1 MFKALA
7 NADRRYAG
15 AVSALYGKDPGM
27 MGAFGQMTAGA
38 PLGSGYDT
46 LVADSILEKTAGYGT
61 LAALDLTNA
70 SARYGI
76 PAGVITL
83 AGKELLDLTNAF
95 ESQTNSTL
103 MP

>member
-1 MFKALA
+1 MSGEFE
-7 NADRRYAG
+7 
-15 AVSALYGKDPGM
+15 
-27 MGAFGQMTAGA
+27 QMTAGE

-46 LVADSILEKTAGYGT
+46 LGADTVLEKVAGYGA

-70 SARYGI
+70 AARYAL
-76 PAGVITL
+76 PAGVVTL